1 MNNIKEKPPDFYKGV
16 KVPIK
21 YVLKHPEIN
30 LPKINDAVMRAHKIV
45 IHGLMFMK
53 LYLLNYYNTHNTIP
67 EIDHSFAVNCMKIV
81 CVKGGS
87 GRLPSDETKELKDK
101 LNSFYEEHYKPLRQ
115 DDNLKYTHMNT
126 ILDYLADDIITM
138 YKNNIQL
145 HYVEYVERFVNICWK
160 KKYITD
166 KIRKLNFTK
175 KEKDNRINKLC
186 SQLRKIKNDILN
198 VETNEYT
205 FHNLPNEQPFLHFR
219 INDIKDIEN
228 ETEEHVNLG

>member
-101 LNSFYEEHYKPLRQ
+101 LNSLSKFICI
-115 DDNLKYTHMNT
+115 D
-126 ILDYLADDIITM
+126 
-138 YKNNIQL
+138 
-145 HYVEYVERFVNICWK
+145 NIC
-160 KKYITD
+160 IG
-166 KIRKLNFTK
+166 
-175 KEKDNRINKLC
+175 NR
-186 SQLRKIKNDILN
+186 
-198 VETNEYT
+198 
-205 FHNLPNEQPFLHFR
+205 
-219 INDIKDIEN
+219 
-228 ETEEHVNLG
+228 